1 MTLDKIFEDLLDDI
15 EVKRANAVNKIVDDI
30 DNSTEF
36 MHDFVFVIS
45 KLKTTDFHTVY
56 LDPRS
61 LNTICNAVEYICELS
76 SLFQDYSIKYYF
88 SRGLGEDDKET
99 KFVYRDKLE
108 ELIYLSKDNKKNYD
122 KKLFENQLNIL
133 ITFSISPKATF
144 KSFYKTFLGLYK
156 TLNVILSDKYQ
167 YFLADD
173 SVASSID
180 SITISDRDIS
190 YYYLQQE
197 FWDKFEE
204 TPDISPEDRMS
215 VFDRRGDFM
224 DSNIQQK
231 NVGRKYYFDT
241 NPVKISNQSEKTLD
255 ELEPGDFLFYSQKD
269 NTLTLDETN
278 HPIAQFVSKV
288 NGTYRFCALRYLS
301 AVNPYKG
308 SIIPYTNFRFGNIN
322 SKYERP
328 GPEDVDI
335 NDGVALTEN
344 IINGMNLIGYKG
356 PRTVQVVGNQAGR
369 FESPLFQTV
378 LLYKTLGTKSGQW
391 YIPAPDEL
399 KSLHENKDI
408 INNKRTQNGFQE
420 LADFF
425 YFSSLEESDID
436 AVILDMYDGDN
447 VCLIS
452 KRISKYNGIEETCAI
467 GFIQVSE

>member
-15 EVKRANAVNKIVDDI
+15 EAKRANTVQKIVDDI

-36 MHDFVFVIS
+36 MHDFVFIIS
-45 KLKTTDFHTVY
+45 KLKTKDFYTVY

-99 KFVYRDKLE
+99 KFVTRDKLE
-108 ELIYLSKDNKKNYD
+108 ELIYPSKDNKKNYD

-156 TLNVILSDKYQ
+156 TLNVILSEKYQ
-167 YFLADD
+167 YFLDAN
-173 SVASSID
+173 SVAPLID
-180 SITISDRDIS
+180 NVALLDRDIS
-190 YYYLQQE
+190 YSYLQQE
-197 FWDKFEE
+197 FWDKFDE
-204 TPDISPEDRMS
+204 TPDIALEDRMS

-231 NVGRKYYFDT
+231 NVGRKIYFDT
-241 NPVKISNQSEKTLD
+241 NPVKISNKSEKILD
-255 ELEPGDFLFYSQKD
+255 ELKPGDFLFYSQKD
-269 NTLTLDETN
+269 NALTLDETN

-301 AVNPYKG
+301 AVDPYKG
-308 SIIPYTNFRFGNIN
+308 SIIPYTNFRFGNMN
-322 SKYERP
+322 AKYERP
-328 GPEDVDI
+328 DDVDI
-335 NDGVALTEN
+335 NDGVSLTEN
-344 IINGMNLIGYKG
+344 IIEGMNLIGYTG
-356 PRTVQVVGNQAGR
+356 PRTVQVVGNKASR
-369 FESPLFQTV
+369 FESPLFQTA

-399 KSLHENKDI
+399 KSLYDNKDI

-425 YFSSLEESDID
+425 YFSSLEESDVD

-447 VCLIS
+447 SCLIS
-452 KRISKYNGIEETCAI
+452 KRISKYNGMEETCAI

>member
-15 EVKRANAVNKIVDDI
+15 EAKRADAVNKIVDDI
-30 DNSTEF
+30 DNSTDF
-36 MHDFVFVIS
+36 THDFVFVIS
-45 KLKTTDFHTVY
+45 KLNTKDFYIAY
-56 LDPRS
+56 LDSRS

-88 SRGLGEDDKET
+88 SRGLEEDDKET
-99 KFVYRDKLE
+99 KFVTRDKLE
-108 ELIYLSKDNKKNYD
+108 ELIYPSKDYKKNYD
-122 KKLFENQLNIL
+122 KNLFENQLNIL

-144 KSFYKTFLGLYK
+144 KSFYKTFFGLYK
-156 TLNVILSDKYQ
+156 TLNVILSEKYQ
-167 YFLADD
+167 YFLDAN
-173 SVASSID
+173 SVASLID
-180 SITISDRDIS
+180 NIPLLDRDIS
-190 YYYLQQE
+190 YSYLQQE

-215 VFDRRGDFM
+215 MFDRRGDFM
-224 DSNIQQK
+224 DQNIQQK

-241 NPVKISNQSEKTLD
+241 NPVKISHKSEKTLD
-255 ELEPGDFLFYSQKD
+255 ELEPGDFLFYSQKE

-278 HPIAQFVSKV
+278 HPIAQFVTKV

-308 SIIPYTNFRFGNIN
+308 SILPYINFRFGNMN
-322 SKYERP
+322 AKYERP
-328 GPEDVDI
+328 DYVDI

-344 IINGMNLIGYKG
+344 IIKGMNLIGYTG
-356 PRTVQVVGNQAGR
+356 PRTVLVVGNQVGR
-369 FESPLFQTV
+369 FESPLFQTA

-408 INNKRTQNGFQE
+408 IDNKRTQKGFQE

-425 YFSSLEESDID
+425 YFSSLEESDLD

-447 VCLIS
+447 ACLIS
-452 KRISKYNGIEETCAI
+452 KCISKYNGMEETCAI

>member
-15 EVKRANAVNKIVDDI
+15 EAKRADAVNRIVDDI

-36 MHDFVFVIS
+36 THDFVFVIS
-45 KLKTTDFHTVY
+45 KLNTKNFYIAY

-88 SRGLGEDDKET
+88 GRGLREDDKET

-122 KKLFENQLNIL
+122 KKLFENQLHIL

-144 KSFYKTFLGLYK
+144 KSFYKTFLELYK
-156 TLNVILSDKYQ
+156 TLNVILSEKYQ
-167 YFLADD
+167 YFLDAN
-173 SVASSID
+173 SVASLID
-180 SITISDRDIS
+180 NIPLLDRDIS
-190 YYYLQQE
+190 YSYLQQE

-224 DSNIQQK
+224 DSNIKQR

-241 NPVKISNQSEKTLD
+241 NPVKVSDKSEKTLD

-278 HPIAQFVSKV
+278 HPIAQFVTKV

-308 SIIPYTNFRFGNIN
+308 SILPYINFRFGNMN
-322 SKYERP
+322 AKYELSD
-328 GPEDVDI
+328 DVDMD
-335 NDGVALTEN
+335 DGVSLTEN
-344 IINGMNLIGYKG
+344 IIKGMNLIGYTG
-356 PRTVQVVGNQAGR
+356 PRTV
-369 FESPLFQTV
+369 
-378 LLYKTLGTKSGQW
+378 
-391 YIPAPDEL
+391 
-399 KSLHENKDI
+399 
-408 INNKRTQNGFQE
+408 
-420 LADFF
+420 
-425 YFSSLEESDID
+425 
-436 AVILDMYDGDN
+436 
-447 VCLIS
+447 
-452 KRISKYNGIEETCAI
+452 
-467 GFIQVSE
+467 